1 MSSTVGA
8 AGSTIHWPINEP
20 WLATLSEEIIEPDLP
35 IIDAHHH
42 LMDRPLYRY
51 LLPEFLA
58 DVNTGHNVKAT
69 VFVQASAMYRADG
82 PVEYR
87 TVGET
92 EFVNG
97 CAAMS
102 ASGLYGPTRAC
113 AGIVSHVDLLVG
125 DGAKPVLEAHIAAGN
140 GRFRGIRHSAARD
153 ASPAVRTTSAIPPEG
168 LLADQAFRKG
178 FAALAPLGLS
188 FDAWVYHPQIGEV
201 CDLARAFPE
210 TSIILDH
217 LGGPVGVG
225 PYADRRADV
234 FAAWKA
240 SLRELASCPNVFIKM
255 GGLAMRI
262 SGFDFPDHKSPADV
276 GDPGRG
282 LSTLHRDS
290 DRALRRQ
297 ALHVRKQLPDRQGR
311 LQLSGPL
318 ECVQAGRSRA
328 ARSTRNRHCSTARR
342 RQPIA
347 SGLERAVFPPGP
359 PRPAEMADVMAT
371 ALAFRLSLARSLVE
385 RHFLMLGVMN

>member
-1 MSSTVGA
+1 MSSPVGA

-20 WLATLSEEIIEPDLP
+20 WLATLSEDIIDPDLP

-42 LMDRPLYRY
+42 LMDRPLYHY

-58 DVNTGHNVKAT
+58 DLNTGHNVKAT

-82 PVEYR
+82 PVAYR

-113 AGIVSHVDLLVG
+113 AGIVSHVDLLLG

-153 ASPAVRTTSAIPPEG
+153 TSPAVRTTSAIPPEG
-168 LLADQAFRKG
+168 LLADAAFRRG

-225 PYADRRADV
+225 PYADRRAEV

-240 SLRELASCPNVFIKM
+240 SLRELAACPNVFVKM

-262 SGFDFPDHKSPADV
+262 SGFDFPDHSLPPTSEILAAAFRPYIETAIELFGATRCMFESNFPIDKGGCSYPVLWNAFKRVAARCSQDEK
-276 GDPGRG
+276 
-282 LSTLHRDS
+282 
-290 DRALRRQ
+290 Q
-297 ALHVRKQLPDRQGR
+297 ALFHG
-311 LQLSGPL
+311 
-318 ECVQAGRSRA
+318 A
-328 ARSTRNRHCSTARR
+328 A
-342 RQPIA
+342 
-347 SGLERAVFPPGP
+347 
-359 PRPAEMADVMAT
+359 AT
-371 ALAFRLSLARSLVE
+371 AYRI
-385 RHFLMLGVMN
+385 GT

>member
-1 MSSTVGA
+1 MAQDLRVRAIARLKRAVRLRRASMSSTVGA

-42 LMDRPLYRY
+42 LMDRPLYHY

-113 AGIVSHVDLLVG
+113 AGIVSHVDLLLG

-168 LLADQAFRKG
+168 LLADPAFRKG

-210 TSIILDH
+210 TADH
-217 LGGPVGVG
+217 PRSS
-225 PYADRRADV
+225 RR
-234 FAAWKA
+234 
-240 SLRELASCPNVFIKM
+240 
-255 GGLAMRI
+255 
-262 SGFDFPDHKSPADV
+262 
-276 GDPGRG
+276 PGR
-282 LSTLHRDS
+282 
-290 DRALRRQ
+290 RRS
-297 ALHVRKQLPDRQGR
+297 LCGPTRGSVRR
-311 LQLSGPL
+311 L
-318 ECVQAGRSRA
+318 E
-328 ARSTRNRHCSTARR
+328 
-342 RQPIA
+342 
-347 SGLERAVFPPGP
+347 
-359 PRPAEMADVMAT
+359 
-371 ALAFRLSLARSLVE
+371 SLAP
-385 RHFLMLGVMN
+385 

>member
-1 MSSTVGA
+1 MARDLRVRAIQGSTRAVRLRSASMSGTVGA

-82 PVEYR
+82 PIAYR

-125 DGAKPVLEAHIAAGN
+125 EGAKTGARGPYRRRQRSLPRHQAFGGPRREPGGSDDFGNPARGAARGSSVPKGLRRPGAAG
-140 GRFRGIRHSAARD
+140 SV
-153 ASPAVRTTSAIPPEG
+153 VR
-168 LLADQAFRKG
+168 R
-178 FAALAPLGLS
+178 LGLS
-188 FDAWVYHPQIGEV
+188 
-201 CDLARAFPE
+201 
-210 TSIILDH
+210 S
-217 LGGPVGVG
+217 
-225 PYADRRADV
+225 ADRRG
-234 FAAWKA
+234 
-240 SLRELASCPNVFIKM
+240 LR
-255 GGLAMRI
+255 
-262 SGFDFPDHKSPADV
+262 SGAGFS
-276 GDPGRG
+276 
-282 LSTLHRDS
+282 RD
-290 DRALRRQ
+290 R
-297 ALHVRKQLPDRQGR
+297 
-311 LQLSGPL
+311 
-318 ECVQAGRSRA
+318 
-328 ARSTRNRHCSTARR
+328 
-342 RQPIA
+342 
-347 SGLERAVFPPGP
+347 
-359 PRPAEMADVMAT
+359 
-371 ALAFRLSLARSLVE
+371 
-385 RHFLMLGVMN
+385 

>member
-1 MSSTVGA
+1 MSSPVGA

-20 WLATLSEEIIEPDLP
+20 WLATLSEDIIDPDLP

-42 LMDRPLYRY
+42 LMDRPLYHY

-58 DVNTGHNVKAT
+58 DLNTGHNVKAT
-69 VFVQASAMYRADG
+69 VFVQASAMYRAAG
-82 PVEYR
+82 PVAYR
-87 TVGET
+87 TIGET

-113 AGIVSHVDLLVG
+113 AGIVSHVDLLLG
-125 DGAKPVLEAHIAAGN
+125 DRAKPVLEAHIAAGN

-153 ASPAVRTTSAIPPEG
+153 TSPAVRTTSAIPPEG
-168 LLADQAFRKG
+168 LLADAAFRRG

-188 FDAWVYHPQIGEV
+188 FDAWVYHPQIDEV
-201 CDLARAFPE
+201 SDLARAFPE

-225 PYADRRADV
+225 PYADRRAEV

-240 SLRELASCPNVFIKM
+240 SLDELSACPNVFIKM

-262 SGFDFPDHKSPADV
+262 SGFDFPDHNLPPTSEILAAAFRPYIETAIELF
-276 GDPGRG
+276 G
-282 LSTLHRDS
+282 
-290 DRALRRQ
+290 ARR
-297 ALHVRKQLPDRQGR
+297 LHVREQLPDRQGR

-318 ECVQAGRSRA
+318 GCVQTGRRA
-328 ARSTRNRHCSTARR
+328 
-342 RQPIA
+342 
-347 SGLERAVFPPGP
+347 L
-359 PRPAEMADVMAT
+359 
-371 ALAFRLSLARSLVE
+371 LA
-385 RHFLMLGVMN
+385 